1 MMKNRPIG
9 IHVSLWTPAWMD
21 DVVEHIHTAAQLGF
35 DAVELPIMDPQSF
48 PLERCLAAL
57 QSTGL
62 AVYCGTGLN
71 PSTDL
76 SSLDSGIRAAGL
88 AHLAQCLSIAHS
100 LGSTSLE
107 GVVHSAWGRHTA
119 LSKQERQ
126 YMVEGLRQTADT
138 AAALG
143 MFLGL
148 ECVNRYES
156 SVLNTVDQGLA
167 LLADIKRNNVGLH
180 LDTYHMNIEEN
191 SIPQALRTCADR
203 LFFLHLSENQ
213 RGYPG
218 SGHLPWE
225 AIFSALND
233 IDYRG
238 PLVIESYITPACPAG
253 EDVAIW
259 REIEKDKQASL
270 SASLAYMRQLADK
283 D

>member
-1 MMKNRPIG
+1 MYKRQIG
-9 IHVSLWTPAWMD
+9 IHVSLWTPSWMD
-21 DVVEHIHTAAQLGF
+21 DVVEHIHTAAHLGF

-48 PLERCLAAL
+48 PLERCRTAL
-57 QSTGL
+57 QATGST
-62 AVYCGTGLN
+62 VHCGTGLN

-88 AHLAQCLSIAHS
+88 AHLAQCLAIAHS
-100 LGSTSLE
+100 LGSASLE
-107 GVVHSAWGRHTA
+107 GVVHSAWGRHSA

-126 YMVEGLRQTADT
+126 HMVDGLRQTADT
-138 AAALG
+138 AATLG
-143 MFLGL
+143 MFVGL

-167 LLADIKRNNVGLH
+167 LLAEIQRDNVGLH

-191 SIPQALRTCADR
+191 SIPQALRTCASK

-225 AIFSALND
+225 AIFATLKE
-233 IDYRG
+233 IGYRG
-238 PLVIESYITPACPAG
+238 PLVIESYVTPACPAG

-259 REIEKDKQASL
+259 REIEKDKHASL
-270 SASLAYMRQLADK
+270 RASLAYMRQLADK
-283 D
+283 G